1 MKIRI
6 AASGKSVKGDKYV
19 LTDETVKVKGK
30 TLYRIKALKA
40 FGKVKIGQ
48 LGGYIES
55 EENLSQDGNA
65 WIMDRARVYDKAE
78 VSGDALVLSN
88 VEVFGN
94 AKVYGKAQ
102 VFGDTKVY
110 GKAQVFGD
118 TKVYDNAEI
127 YGNARVSGK
136 TIVSGSEKIYR

>member
-110 GKAQVFGD
+110 
-118 TKVYDNAEI
+118 DNAEI